1 MDPDSRARSLLA
13 NERTFLAWVRTGL
26 SMLTIG
32 LAAAQ
37 FIGRDEVDQ
46 TPIVTIFS
54 LFLAGSGLLLTLTA
68 GVQFIRA
75 RDQINSGSYQSGT
88 TAIGLTMAVSII
100 AALIGI
106 AIILFLR
113 RPL

>member
-13 NERTFLAWVRTGL
+13 NERTFLAWIRTGL
-26 SMLTIG
+26 SMLVLG

-37 FIGRDEVDQ
+37 FISQEEVDQ
-46 TPIVTIFS
+46 IPIVTVFS
-54 LFLAGSGLLLTLTA
+54 LFLAGSGLLLTLMA
-68 GVQFIRA
+68 GVQFARA
-75 RDQINSGSYQSGT
+75 RNQINSGSYDSGT
-88 TAIGLTMAVSII
+88 TAIGLTLAVTII
-100 AALIGI
+100 ANLIGI